1 MLDSKSW
8 TLSSLG
14 KNRGWIFL
22 SLKECDGLAM
32 LVSTMATAHI
42 TVTHST
48 MHTSVLTTVT
58 HNSVQCG
65 VAFRVTAH
73 MAGGKNSE

>member
-1 MLDSKSW
+1 LDIPDILKV
-8 TLSSLG
+8 
-14 KNRGWIFL
+14 FL

-32 LVSTMATAHI
+32 MVSTMATAHI
-42 TVTHST
+42 TVIHST

-65 VAFRVTAH
+65 VAFRVTCTMAH